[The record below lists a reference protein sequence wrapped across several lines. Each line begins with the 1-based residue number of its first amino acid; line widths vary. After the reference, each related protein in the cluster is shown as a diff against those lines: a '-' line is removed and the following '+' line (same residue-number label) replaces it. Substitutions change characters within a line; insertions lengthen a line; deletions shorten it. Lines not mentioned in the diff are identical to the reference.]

1 MCISVW
7 VIFWI
12 WRDWKKYK
20 IGETH
25 KNQLFPYFISLIS
38 FLISKRKR
46 ILDRWFSFSLKFTK
60 SILQKIEQ
68 VKSHF
73 KDWVPM
79 SISICQ
85 LKRKKINFDFFPLWI
100 KFYKKSYYT
109 LYIHC
114 ISIKILKL
122 NFLKTI
128 FSHVIMCVL

>member
-7 VIFWI
+7 VILWI
-12 WRDWKKYK
+12 WREWKKYK

-46 ILDRWFSFSLKFTK
+46 ILDRWFSLSLRFTK
-60 SILQKIEQ
+60 SILQKMEQ
-68 VKSHF
+68 GKSHF
-73 KDWVPM
+73 KDWVTM

-100 KFYKKSYYT
+100 KFTKNLITHPIYT
-109 LYIHC
+109 AFQ
-114 ISIKILKL
+114 LKL
-122 NFLKTI
+122 WNWVFKKQFLVTW
-128 FSHVIMCVL
+128 